1 MNPKEKLRLEYC
13 ALGKRLEILRYEIG
27 EIIIAN
33 EGIPVDD
40 GEIAWRRSEM
50 QVIMDKLEK
59 LEDELV

>member
-1 MNPKEKLRLEYC
+1 MNPKEKKRLEYC

-33 EGIPVDD
+33 NGIPLDNS
-40 GEIAWRRSEM
+40 EIMWRKHEM
-50 QVIMDKLEK
+50 EVIMDKLEK